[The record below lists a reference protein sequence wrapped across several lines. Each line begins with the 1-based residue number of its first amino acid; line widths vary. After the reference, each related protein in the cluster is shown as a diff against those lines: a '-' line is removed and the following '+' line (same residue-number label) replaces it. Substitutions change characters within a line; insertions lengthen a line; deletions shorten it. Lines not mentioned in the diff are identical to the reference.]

1 MDTVRFH
8 GPILHVQVP
17 NLDVQI
23 VPGAQVATRVTELHV
38 RYTTDNLGEEVL
50 GRRVLPLLKYFKHS
64 FLLSKKSQRL
74 VTAQTTWDK
83 SESAFKVTF
92 GLGVTQGGL
101 SHVAQTNDS
110 FAAAVHKQIAL
121 DRMELGCCDDL
132 C

>member
-1 MDTVRFH
+1 MNLLLIISTPAAFELIKNAIILIQNTQLVAQVVMDTVRFH

-74 VTAQTTWDK
+74 VTAQTT
-83 SESAFKVTF
+83 
-92 GLGVTQGGL
+92 
-101 SHVAQTNDS
+101 
-110 FAAAVHKQIAL
+110 
-121 DRMELGCCDDL
+121 
-132 C
+132 